1 MALCVRET
9 KRVRGGLRIAYGVSV
24 VLYESVLRY
33 FNVRHVN
40 FTIHGKNV
48 CLYIYVE
55 PGYPRR

>member
-40 FTIHGKNV
+40 FTIAE
-48 CLYIYVE
+48 LYYE
-55 PGYPRR
+55 FQ